1 MMIKG
6 LILSIILFI
15 NSCANI
21 IPLSGGEKDIYPNL
35 TGLVHGIDIRLM
47 APNTAGFNFGTLNN
61 IVTSVIDWIIYQTDI
76 DFGSYLIPDSRTFD
90 AGNIIT

>member
-1 MMIKG
+1 MQV
-6 LILSIILFI
+6 
-15 NSCANI
+15 ATT
-21 IPLSGGEKDIYPNL
+21 NL